1 MVEVRK
7 IIGSED
13 METAHAIRKTVFVEE
28 QHCPP
33 DLEWEH
39 DEDAVHFLATDGGI
53 PCGAA
58 RWRQTS
64 KGYKLER
71 FAVLKEFRGKGV
83 GSALVRA
90 VLDDLPEDNLPRY
103 LNAQVD
109 AVPLYLKFNFNP
121 VGGLFEEAGI
131 IHQQMTL

>member
-1 MVEVRK
+1 MIEVRK
-7 IIGSED
+7 ISAADD
-13 METAHAIRKTVFVEE
+13 MDKAHAIRKMVFVEE

-33 DLEWEH
+33 DLEWEY
-39 DEDAVHFLATDGGI
+39 DEDAVHFLAAINGM

-58 RWRQTS
+58 RWRTTG

-71 FAVLKEFRGKGV
+71 FAVLKEFRGQGV

-90 VLDDLPEDNLPRY
+90 VLEDLPADNRQRY

-109 AVPLYLKFNFNP
+109 AVPLYLKFSFKP
-121 VGGLFEEAGI
+121 LGGLFEEAGI
-131 IHQQMTL
+131 IHQQMVL